1 MLNKLKC
8 ILLISLLPS
17 QLWAQQTAEK
27 LVQETQYLLY
37 LPEDYKTDTARKWPL
52 VIFLHGSG
60 ESGADLNKVKYHGP
74 PKLVEA
80 GRKFPFILV
89 SPQAP
94 PNIGWQV
101 DVLKAL
107 LNDIKIKYKVDE
119 DRVYMTGLS
128 MGGFGTWNYAEKYPS
143 DLAAIAPVCGGG
155 DTEKAWALRYMP
167 VWCFHG
173 AKDDV
178 VLPAAS
184 ISMIDAVRKYN
195 RTGEVKFTLYP
206 DANHNSWDV
215 TYNNDS
221 LYQWMLSKKRFR
233 FSPVSLPE
241 ATLKEYTGKY
251 ADPKRDTV
259 TLIIEEGRLV
269 VKDVNNGILLKSS
282 SSRNFYWQDDSID
295 EIEFTRN
302 AKGVVTGFS
311 LLMGDRKFFQRV
323 TK

>member
-1 MLNKLKC
+1 MLNKLTF
-8 ILLISLLPS
+8 ILLVALMPS

-27 LVQETQYLLY
+27 LVQETNYLLY
-37 LPEDYKTDTARKWPL
+37 LPENYKDDTARKWPL

-60 ESGADLNKVKYHGP
+60 ESGDDLNKVKFHGP

-80 GRKFPFILV
+80 GRQFPFILV

-94 PNIGWQV
+94 PNTGWQL

-107 LNDIKIKYKVDE
+107 LNDLKKKYKVDE

-155 DTEKAWALRYMP
+155 DAEKAWTLRYMP
-167 VWCFHG
+167 IWCFHG

-184 ISMIDAVRKYN
+184 ISMIDAVRKLN
-195 RTGEVKFTLYP
+195 KKAEVKFTLYP
-206 DANHNSWDV
+206 DANHNSWDI

-221 LYQWMLSKKRFR
+221 LYQWLLSKKRFR
-233 FSPVSLPE
+233 FNQVAVPD
-241 ATLKEYTGKY
+241 AALKSYVGKY
-251 ADPKRDTV
+251 ADSKKDTV
-259 TLIIEEGRLV
+259 TLMIEEGRLL
-269 VKDVNNGILLKSS
+269 VKDVNNKIFLKASS
-282 SSRNFYWQDDSID
+282 PVNFYWQDDSID
-295 EIEFTRN
+295 EIEFSRN
-302 AKGVVTGFS
+302 EKGAITGFS
-311 LLMGDRKFFQRV
+311 LLMGDRKFFRRV
-323 TK
+323 EK

>member
-1 MLNKLKC
+1 MLLAG
-8 ILLISLLPS
+8 LLPL
-17 QLWAQQTAEK
+17 QIWAQQTAEK
-27 LVQETQYLLY
+27 LVQETKYLLY
-37 LPEDYKTDTARKWPL
+37 LPENYKNDTGQKWPL

-60 ESGADLNKVKYHGP
+60 ESGDDLNKVKYHGP

-94 PNIGWQV
+94 PRTGWQV

-107 LNDIKIKYKVDE
+107 LTDLKKKYRVDE

-155 DTEKAWALRYMP
+155 DTEKAWTLRYMP

-195 RTGEVKFTLYP
+195 RNAEVKFTLYP
-206 DANHNSWDV
+206 DANHNSWDL

-221 LYQWMLSKKRFR
+221 LYQWLLSKKRFR
-233 FSPVSLPE
+233 FSQVALPD
-241 ATLKEYTGKY
+241 ATLKSYVGKY
-251 ADPKRDTV
+251 ADPKNDTV
-259 TLIIEEGRLV
+259 TLMIEGGRLLI
-269 VKDVNNGILLKSS
+269 KDVDNKIILKSS
-282 SSRNFYWQDDSID
+282 SSRNFYWQDDAID
-295 EIEFTRN
+295 EIEF
-302 AKGVVTGFS
+302 AKNPDRTVSGFS
-311 LLMGDRKFFQRV
+311 LLMGERKFFRRLE
-323 TK
+323 K

>member
-1 MLNKLKC
+1 MLNKLKW
-8 ILLISLLPS
+8 LLLASLLPL
-17 QLWAQQTAEK
+17 QILAQQTAEK
-27 LVQETQYLLY
+27 LVQETKYLLY
-37 LPEDYKTDTARKWPL
+37 LPETYKDDTTRKWPL

-60 ESGADLNKVKYHGP
+60 ESGDDLNKVKYHGP

-94 PNIGWQV
+94 PRVGWQV

-107 LNDIKIKYKVDE
+107 LEDLKKKYKVDE

-155 DTEKAWALRYMP
+155 DTEKAWTLRYMP
-167 VWCFHG
+167 IWCFHG

-195 RTGEVKFTLYP
+195 MKAEVKFTLYP

-221 LYQWMLSKKRFR
+221 LYQWLLSKKRFR
-233 FSPVSLPE
+233 FSPVTVPD
-241 ATLKEYTGKY
+241 ATLKSYTGKY
-251 ADPKRDTV
+251 VDAKKDTV
-259 TLIIEEGRLV
+259 TLMMEDGRLL
-269 VKDVNNGILLKSS
+269 VKDVNNKIFLKSS
-282 SSRNFYWQDDSID
+282 SPTHFYWQDDSID
-295 EIEFTRN
+295 EIEFSKSRDG
-302 AKGVVTGFS
+302 AVTGFS
-311 LLMGDRKFFQRV
+311 LLMGDRKIFRRV
-323 TK
+323 GK

>member
-1 MLNKLKC
+1 MLLAG
-8 ILLISLLPS
+8 LLPL
-17 QLWAQQTAEK
+17 QIWAQQTAER
-27 LVQETQYLLY
+27 LVQKTKYLLY
-37 LPEDYKTDTARKWPL
+37 LPENYKNDTTRKWPL

-60 ESGADLNKVKYHGP
+60 ESGDDLNKVKYHGP

-94 PNIGWQV
+94 PRTGWQV
-101 DVLKAL
+101 EVLKAL
-107 LNDIKIKYKVDE
+107 LTDLKKKYRVDE

-155 DTEKAWALRYMP
+155 DTEKAWTLRYMP

-195 RTGEVKFTLYP
+195 KTAEVKFTLYP
-206 DANHNSWDV
+206 DANHNSWDI

-221 LYQWMLSKKRFR
+221 LYQWLLSKKRYR
-233 FSPVSLPE
+233 FDEIKLPD
-241 ATLKEYTGKY
+241 AVLRSYIGKY
-251 ADPKRDTV
+251 TDPKNDTV
-259 TLIIEEGRLV
+259 TLLMEEGRLLI
-269 VKDVNNGILLKSS
+269 KDVNNKILLKAASPTS
-282 SSRNFYWQDDSID
+282 FYWQDDVID
-295 EIEFTRN
+295 EIEFGKN
-302 AKGVVTGFS
+302 ADGTVSGFS
-311 LLMGDRKFFQRV
+311 LLMGERKFFRRLS
-323 TK
+323 K

>member
-1 MLNKLKC
+1 MLNKLTF
-8 ILLISLLPS
+8 ILLVGLLPS
-17 QLWAQQTAEK
+17 QLWAQQTEEK
-27 LVQETQYLLY
+27 LVQETKYLLY
-37 LPEDYKTDTARKWPL
+37 LPEKYKDDTTRRWPL

-60 ESGADLNKVKYHGP
+60 ESGDDLNKVKVHGP

-80 GRKFPFILV
+80 GRQFPFILV

-94 PNIGWQV
+94 PRTGWQV

-107 LNDIKIKYKVDE
+107 LNDFKRKYKVDA

-155 DTEKAWALRYMP
+155 DTEKAWTLRYMP

-184 ISMIDAVRKYN
+184 INMIDAVRKYN
-195 RTGEVKFTLYP
+195 KTGEVKFTLYP

-221 LYQWMLSKKRFR
+221 LYQWLLSKRRFR
-233 FSPVSLPE
+233 FSPVAVPD
-241 ATLKEYTGKY
+241 ATLKLYTGQY
-251 ADPKRDTV
+251 ADPKSDTV
-259 TLIIEEGRLV
+259 TLITENGRLLIKDANNKV
-269 VKDVNNGILLKSS
+269 VLKATSPA
-282 SSRNFYWQDDSID
+282 NFYWQDDAID
-295 EIEFTRN
+295 EIEFSKNPDGT
-302 AKGVVTGFS
+302 VSGFS
-311 LLMGDRKFFQRV
+311 LLAGERKFFRRV
-323 TK
+323 RK

>member
-1 MLNKLKC
+1 MLYKLKFM
-8 ILLISLLPS
+8 LIAGLLPL
-17 QLWAQQTAEK
+17 QIWAQQTAEK
-27 LVQETQYLLY
+27 LVQETNYLLY
-37 LPEDYKTDTARKWPL
+37 LPENYKNDTARKWPL

-60 ESGADLNKVKYHGP
+60 ESGDDLNKVKYHGP

-94 PNIGWQV
+94 PRIGWQV

-107 LNDIKIKYKVDE
+107 LNDLKKKYKVDE

-155 DTEKAWALRYMP
+155 DTEKAWTLRYMP

-195 RTGEVKFTLYP
+195 KKAEVKFTLYP

-221 LYQWMLSKKRFR
+221 LYQWLLSKKRFR
-233 FSPVSLPE
+233 FNPVAVPD
-241 ATLKEYTGKY
+241 ATLNTYVGKY
-251 ADPKRDTV
+251 ADAKKDTV
-259 TLIIEEGRLV
+259 TLMIEEGRLL
-269 VKDVNNGILLKSS
+269 VKDGNNKILLKSS
-282 SSRNFYWQDDSID
+282 SPYNFYWQDDAID
-295 EIEFTRN
+295 EIEF
-302 AKGVVTGFS
+302 AKNPNGTVSGFS
-311 LLMGDRKFFQRV
+311 LLMGDRKFFRRV
-323 TK
+323 EK